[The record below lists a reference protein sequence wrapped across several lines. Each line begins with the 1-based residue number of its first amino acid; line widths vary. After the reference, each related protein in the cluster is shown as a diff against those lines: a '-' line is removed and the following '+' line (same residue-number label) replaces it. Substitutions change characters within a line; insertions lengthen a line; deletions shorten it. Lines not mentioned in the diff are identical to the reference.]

1 MKKSTIFLAMIMI
14 SLVSFAQHTNEKRTL
29 DKSYYLDLSKS
40 QKQTAWLLLVAGAV
54 VTTAGILVINH
65 ANNSSDF
72 STGLNQGLGGLLVI
86 TVGASGVLG
95 GVGLFIISGQNA
107 RKAATLS
114 LNNQRILFPKLNT
127 PGLVVQPSVTLRLSL
142 K

>member
-54 VTTAGILVINH
+54 VTTAGI
-65 ANNSSDF
+65 
-72 STGLNQGLGGLLVI
+72 
-86 TVGASGVLG
+86 
-95 GVGLFIISGQNA
+95 
-107 RKAATLS
+107 
-114 LNNQRILFPKLNT
+114 
-127 PGLVVQPSVTLRLSL
+127 
-142 K
+142 

>member
-1 MKKSTIFLAMIMI
+1 MKKSTFFLAMIMI
-14 SLVSFAQHTNEKRTL
+14 SLVSFAQHTNEKKPL

-40 QKQTAWLLLVAGAV
+40 QKKTAWL
-54 VTTAGILVINH
+54 LVINH
-65 ANNSSDF
+65 ANNSNDF
-72 STGLNQGLGGLLVI
+72 STGLNQGLGGLLVT

-95 GVGLFIISGQNA
+95 GIGLFIISGQNA

>member
-1 MKKSTIFLAMIMI
+1 MI
-14 SLVSFAQHTNEKRTL
+14 SLVSFAQPTNEKKPL

-40 QKQTAWLLLVAGAV
+40 QKQTAWLLLVAGSI
-54 VTTAGILVINH
+54 VTTAGILVINN
-65 ANNSSDF
+65 ADNSSDV
-72 STGLNQGLGGLLVI
+72 STGVNKGLGGLII
-86 TVGASGVLG
+86 TIVGASGVLG
-95 GVGLFIISGQNA
+95 GVGLLISSGQNA

-127 PGLVVQPSVTLRLSL
+127 PAVVIQPALTLRLSL